1 MACDHESPV
10 DGAETASDCGDE
22 LRGVS
27 CPSWRI
33 SCSPTV
39 TNQRQVSLETLTN
52 DFTGC
57 MAVSLDFVF
66 GLPVSEALSCS
77 C

>member
-1 MACDHESPV
+1 MACDYESPV
-10 DGAETASDCGDE
+10 DDARTASDCGDQ

-27 CPSWRI
+27 CPSWLI
-33 SCSPTV
+33 SCLPTV
-39 TNQRQVSLETLTN
+39 TNRSQVSLEILTN
-52 DFTGC
+52 DFTDC
-57 MAVSLDFVF
+57 MAVSLGFVF